1 MLIITH
7 YDKVLEYLQPD
18 FVHILMDGK
27 IVKTGGIELVKLI
40 EEKGYSKMK
49 KELGL

>member
-7 YDKVLEYLQPD
+7 YDKVLEYLQAD

-40 EEKGYSKMK
+40 EVKGKQR
-49 KELGL
+49 